1 MVSLKFCP
9 NCGNEI
15 TDDDV
20 EFCTECGCNLVN
32 PTNES
37 NVKSKGFFNDM
48 AEKTSFPIIVFSFI
62 IFGVFLFVGSI
73 FWSSFM
79 SSGSIDLITYLLLV
93 VTFSVFFGGIFI
105 GYKGCEDKTF
115 VIPNFSMYLGS
126 IFAVVLCILGFIF
139 TFFMGIFSA
148 LSSLFSGSSST
159 AYSSHSYSSSLQTQ
173 TPSYAPSI
181 DLSGVLKIL
190 LFILLIPVAAYL
202 GVYLGFILKEN
213 I

>member
-1 MVSLKFCP
+1 MASLKFCP
-9 NCGNEI
+9 NCGSEI
-15 TDDDV
+15 SEDDV

-32 PTNES
+32 PTKDA
-37 NVKSKGFFNDM
+37 NVASKGFFNDM
-48 AEKTSFPIIVFSFI
+48 VEKTSFPIIVFSFI

-73 FWSSFM
+73 FWASFM

-148 LSSLFSGSSST
+148 LSSIFSGSSST
-159 AYSSHSYSSSLQTQ
+159 AYSNSLQTQ

-202 GVYLGFILKEN
+202 GVYLGYILKEN

>member
-1 MVSLKFCP
+1 MLNQKFCP
-9 NCGNEI
+9 NCGSEI
-15 TDDDV
+15 SEDDV

-32 PTNES
+32 PTKEIHVS
-37 NVKSKGFFNDM
+37 SGGFFNEM
-48 AEKTSFPIIVFSFI
+48 VEKTSFPIIVFSFI
-62 IFGVFLFVGSI
+62 IFGAFLFVGSI
-73 FWSSFM
+73 FWASFM

-115 VIPNFSMYLGS
+115 VVANFSMYLGS

-148 LSSLFSGSSST
+148 LSSIFSGSSST
-159 AYSSHSYSSSLQTQ
+159 AYSNSLQTQ

-190 LFILLIPVAAYL
+190 LFILLIPVVAYL
-202 GVYLGFILKEN
+202 GVYLGYILKEN

>member
-20 EFCTECGCNLVN
+20 EFCTECGCNLLH
-32 PTNES
+32 PTEES
-37 NVKSKGFFNDM
+37 NVKSKGFFNEM
-48 AEKTSFPIIVFSFI
+48 VEKTSFPIIVFSFI

-79 SSGSIDLITYLLLV
+79 SGGSIDLITYLLLV
-93 VTFSVFFGGIFI
+93 VTFSVFFGGIFV

-126 IFAVVLCILGFIF
+126 VLAVVLCILGFIF

-148 LSSLFSGSSST
+148 LSSIFSGSSST
-159 AYSSHSYSSSLQTQ
+159 AYSNSLQTQ

-202 GVYLGFILKEN
+202 GVYLGYILKEN

>member
-20 EFCTECGCNLVN
+20 EFCTECGCNLLH
-32 PTNES
+32 PTEES
-37 NVKSKGFFNDM
+37 NVKSNGFFSDM
-48 AEKTSFPIIVFSFI
+48 AEKTSFPIIVFAFI

-79 SSGSIDLITYLLLV
+79 SGGSIDLITYLLLV
-93 VTFSVFFGGIFI
+93 VTFSVFFGGIFV

-126 IFAVVLCILGFIF
+126 VFAVVLCILGFIF

-148 LSSLFSGSSST
+148 LSSIFSGSSST
-159 AYSSHSYSSSLQTQ
+159 AYSNSLQTQ